1 MRSLQKPSYL
11 KFRVADGAAFGF
23 DDPCQVFRTIG
34 SILGGGLVETGDR
47 GQGLT
52 GPEDFF
58 LKTLE
63 YTWRAEFLEQRG
75 DARRAWSP
83 QPQQFSN
90 VYGETDSK
98 KIGFAHDRT
107 GVHACSI

>member
-23 DDPCQVFRTIG
+23 DDPCQVFRIIG

-52 GPEDFF
+52 GPRRF
-58 LKTLE
+58 LLE
-63 YTWRAEFLEQRG
+63 NF
-75 DARRAWSP
+75 
-83 QPQQFSN
+83 
-90 VYGETDSK
+90 
-98 KIGFAHDRT
+98 
-107 GVHACSI
+107 GVHVEGGVPGAARGCAEGVESPASTISQRLRGN